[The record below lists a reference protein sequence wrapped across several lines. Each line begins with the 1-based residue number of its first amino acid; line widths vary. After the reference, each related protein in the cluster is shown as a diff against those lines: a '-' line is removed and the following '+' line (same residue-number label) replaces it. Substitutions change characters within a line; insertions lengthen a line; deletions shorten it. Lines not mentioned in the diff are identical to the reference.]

1 MDDENSTT
9 AAKPKK
15 QNKLSAIQTEVN
27 ELKNSFKAQQEFMN
41 KALLDISTTVK
52 AFTEGQSSSVEDTP
66 IVDIADNDGNENN
79 DGLDNLN
86 DILENNVEDGK
97 N

>member
-1 MDDENSTT
+1 
-9 AAKPKK
+9 
-15 QNKLSAIQTEVN
+15 
-27 ELKNSFKAQQEFMN
+27 
-41 KALLDISTTVK
+41 
-52 AFTEGQSSSVEDTP
+52 
-66 IVDIADNDGNENN
+66 VDIADNDGNENN